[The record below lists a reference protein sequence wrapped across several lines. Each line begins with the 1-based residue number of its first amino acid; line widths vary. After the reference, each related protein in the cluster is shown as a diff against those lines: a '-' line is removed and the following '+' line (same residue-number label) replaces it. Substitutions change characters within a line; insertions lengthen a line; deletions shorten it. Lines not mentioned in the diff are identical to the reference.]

1 MKNSD
6 QMPSIKS
13 SFPPCALVFLSGILT
28 FDGKKQRKGKK
39 VPPETYKNRPAPNVG
54 KNSGWQHTRMSIFFP
69 SKSLINNCDS
79 F

>member
-13 SFPPCALVFLSGILT
+13 SFPPCALVFLRGILT

-39 VPPETYKNRPAPNVG
+39 KKRHLRLITMNQHQMLA
-54 KNSGWQHTRMSIFFP
+54 KNSGWQHRRKSIFFSP
-69 SKSLINNCDS
+69 SI
-79 F
+79 